1 MDNEDYYQILGVSKS
16 ASTDEIKR
24 AYRKLAHQYH
34 PDKNYDQS
42 DGEKFKK
49 INEAYKVLS
58 DPHKRQSYD
67 QFGKAG
73 VGGQAAG
80 GNYGYYGN
88 GAAGFSGFEDISR
101 NFGGFGGFGDIFD
114 IFSESFS
121 QVQVEV
127 PVTISQAVLGAE
139 IEFNAAG
146 QKITLK
152 IPADTADNQ
161 VFRLKGMGLEH
172 RRGRGDMLAIVRIQM
187 PKHLSREQREL
198 FEQLRAKGL

>member
-80 GNYGYYGN
+80 GNYGYYVTGP
-88 GAAGFSGFEDISR
+88 
-101 NFGGFGGFGDIFD
+101 
-114 IFSESFS
+114 
-121 QVQVEV
+121 
-127 PVTISQAVLGAE
+127 PVLVV
-139 IEFNAAG
+139 
-146 QKITLK
+146 LK
-152 IPADTADNQ
+152 IFPETLVASVAL
-161 VFRLKGMGLEH
+161 VIFLIFFLKASRKFRLKF
-172 RRGRGDMLAIVRIQM
+172 
-187 PKHLSREQREL
+187 LSPSRKL
-198 FEQLRAKGL
+198 FWAPR